1 MFGIDYIPG
10 LVMGLREGL
19 EAFLIIAIMLEY
31 LNKTNKK
38 SDKKYV
44 FQGFGYGVLT
54 SLVFGLLMGLISIL
68 IGASSDNIIK
78 LWESIASLVAL
89 ILITTFIFW
98 MMKHRYT
105 IVSDIHDK
113 MAVTFSKTGIILL
126 ALVMVAREGAE
137 IVLFVFASVNRLS
150 YFSGTLTGVLLAGLL
165 TFLIYKSLIKVNLK
179 VLFNITLFYLILQ
192 AGFMVG
198 YSIHELLSYFKAEAI
213 LDANLWVYTKLFDLS
228 GTFID
233 HKESPLGIA
242 LYAGIGWYSKPE
254 IIQFIAQY
262 LYTGVL
268 LFFFFKPRSNQQK
281 SVIQE

>member
-38 SDKKYV
+38 SDKLYV
-44 FQGFGYGVLT
+44 FQGFGYGVLA
-54 SLVFGLLMGLISIL
+54 SLVFGLLMGLISVL
-68 IGASSDNIIK
+68 IGTSSDNIVK

-105 IVSDIHDK
+105 IVSDIHQK
-113 MAVTFSKTGIILL
+113 MAVTFTKTGIILL
-126 ALVMVAREGAE
+126 ASVMVAREGAE
-137 IVLFVFASVNRLS
+137 IVLFVFASVNRVS
-150 YFSGTLTGVLLAGLL
+150 YLSGTLTGVILAGLL

-198 YSIHELLSYFKAEAI
+198 YSLHELLSYFKTVDI
-213 LDANLWVYTKLFDLS
+213 LDPNLWVYTKLFDLS
-228 GTFID
+228 GTFLD
-233 HKESPLGIA
+233 HKDSPLGIA

-268 LFFFFKPRSNQQK
+268 LFYFFKPRDNNIKTS
-281 SVIQE
+281 S

>member
-78 LWESIASLVAL
+78 IWESIASIVAL
-89 ILITTFIFW
+89 VLITTFIFW

-105 IVSDIHDK
+105 IVSDIHQK

-126 ALVMVAREGAE
+126 ASVMVAREGAE

-213 LDANLWVYTKLFDLS
+213 LDSNLWIYTKLFDLS